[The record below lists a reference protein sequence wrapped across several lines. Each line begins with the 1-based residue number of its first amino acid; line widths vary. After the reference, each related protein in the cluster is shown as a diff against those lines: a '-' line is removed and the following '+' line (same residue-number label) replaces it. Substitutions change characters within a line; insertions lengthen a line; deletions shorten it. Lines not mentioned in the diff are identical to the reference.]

1 MFRIIPEGLSYKENV
16 ILKDGQGVLFRP
28 AFPED
33 KERVKSF
40 MKRVSRESLRMRFM
54 AAISEVPETVIDEL
68 CKGDFRSQGCL
79 LALVGEGEEEKV
91 VGLGNYAGTGNGRS
105 AEVAFLIE
113 DDYQG
118 KGISTLLLERLAGLA
133 AANGYIEFE
142 AEVLPDNQPMINVF
156 KHSGFQNH
164 HVWHSDTVHIE
175 LPVSG
180 SKATWEK
187 AALRERIATAKSLVP
202 LLRPKVI
209 AVVGASRDPES
220 IGHLIF
226 KNILNAGFRGTI
238 YPVNPQADSVN
249 GVKAYSSLSKIPDKI
264 DLVVISVPAETV
276 QEVAE
281 NAAKVGAKALLVVS
295 AGFAEAGQEGA
306 ERQKKLVELIHKHGI
321 RLLGPSCLG
330 VMNTSL
336 DIRLNASLAPSLAL
350 KGNAGFFSHSAA
362 LGLVIMEYAKEKGIG
377 FTTFVSAG
385 NRADVSGNDLL
396 QYWEED
402 PDTKM
407 AILYLETFGNP
418 RKFVRIAREMTYKK
432 PILCVKSARSSA
444 GKKTAEAKTGISTGG
459 ATEIEALFHQTGVIL
474 ADSLEELF
482 DVALVISHQPLPEG
496 NKVCIIANSA
506 GMATIFADSCEANG
520 LEIANEGLVNLGAFT
535 QANNYYE
542 AVKKALL
549 NDDVHSLLVGYAC
562 VGNCGTEDVSSA
574 IRKAVAEAEKESKIK
589 KPVLLCLMGEVGSIS
604 LVEEE
609 NSDGERMFPAFRFP
623 ELAAKALGRIARYV
637 NYKNKPA
644 GKLVWYEDV
653 QADKARILVQEIL
666 KNNEGKDEVE
676 VDCQSAQKI
685 LSYFGFNFKSDLEE
699 KDKLAIIEVKPDK
712 LFGPLIQVKRE
723 DKKVLRI
730 TPLTDRDIDEIQLE
744 LTASN
749 RATIAQT
756 LGRISQMIE
765 ELPWLWKLELKAFQ
779 DENSLLHTDD
789 CSMIIKPGGAKR
801 PVY

>member
-1 MFRIIPEGLSYKENV
+1 MFRIIPEGLNYKENV

-33 KERVKSF
+33 KELVKSF

-54 AAISEVPETVIDEL
+54 AAISEVPETVIEKL
-68 CKGDFRSQGCL
+68 CKGDFRSEGCL
-79 LALVGEGEEEKV
+79 LALVEEGEEEKV
-91 VGLGNYAGTGNGRS
+91 VGLGNYVGTGNGRS

-118 KGISTLLLERLAGLA
+118 KGISTLLLERLAGIA

-175 LPVSG
+175 LPVGG
-180 SKATWEK
+180 SRATWEK

-209 AVVGASRDPES
+209 AVVGASRDPEA

-249 GVKAYSSLSKIPDKI
+249 GVKAYSSLSEIPDKI
-264 DLVVISVPAETV
+264 DLVVIAIPADAV

-281 NAAKVGAKALLVVS
+281 NAVKVGAKALLVVS
-295 AGFAEAGQEGA
+295 AGFAEAGEEGA
-306 ERQKKLVELIHKHGI
+306 RRQKKLVELIRKHGI

-330 VMNTSL
+330 IMNTNSE
-336 DIRLNASLAPSLAL
+336 IRLNASLAPQLML
-350 KGNAGFFSHSAA
+350 GGNAGFFSHSAA
-362 LGLVIMEYAKEKGIG
+362 LGLVILEYAKEKGIG

-402 PDTKM
+402 PETKM

-459 ATEIEALFHQTGVIL
+459 SSVIEALFHQTGVIL
-474 ADSLEELF
+474 TDSLEELF
-482 DVALVISHQPLPEG
+482 DVALVIAHQPLPEG
-496 NKVCIIANSA
+496 NRVCIIANSA
-506 GMATIFADSCEANG
+506 GMATIFADACEANG
-520 LEIANEGLVNLGAFT
+520 LNIAEGGMVNLGAFT

-549 NDDVHSLLVGYAC
+549 NDEVHSLLVGYAC
-562 VGNCGTEDVSSA
+562 VGNCGTDEVASA
-574 IRKAVAEAEKESKIK
+574 IRKAVAEVENIQKKK
-589 KPVLLCLMGEVGSIS
+589 KPVLLCLMGAVGSIS

-609 NSDGERMFPAFRFP
+609 NADGQKMFPAFRFP
-623 ELAAKALGRIARYV
+623 ELAARALGRIVRYV
-637 NYKNKPA
+637 NFKSKPA

-666 KNNEGKDEVE
+666 DKNRDKAEVT
-676 VDCQSAQKI
+676 VDQEAAKEI
-685 LSYFGFNFKSDLEE
+685 LTYFGFGFKSAVEE
-699 KDKLAIIEVKPDK
+699 GDKLASIEVKPDK
-712 LFGPLIQVKRE
+712 LFGPLIQVRRE
-723 DKKVLRI
+723 NKKVLRI
-730 TPLTDRDIDEIQLE
+730 TPLTDRDIDEIQME
-744 LTASN
+744 LTAHN

-765 ELPWLWKLELKAFQ
+765 ELPWLWRLNLKAFQ
-779 DENSLLHTDD
+779 DEKSLLHPDVE
-789 CSMIIKPGGAKR
+789 IVIKPGGAKR